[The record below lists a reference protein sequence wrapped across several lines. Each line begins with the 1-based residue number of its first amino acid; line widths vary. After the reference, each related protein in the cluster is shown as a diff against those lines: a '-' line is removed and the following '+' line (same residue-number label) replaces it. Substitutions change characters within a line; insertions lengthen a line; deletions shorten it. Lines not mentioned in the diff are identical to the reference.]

1 MVITFCKIPE
11 PEKNMTVNEY
21 QFNKL
26 NETRDKY
33 RKLVIE
39 KNEMI
44 EEIWETIDRTIPY
57 NAQFKFEPEKIT
69 ILENQKEICII
80 RKNKEN
86 KAARITRW

>member
-44 EEIWETIDRTIPY
+44 EEI
-57 NAQFKFEPEKIT
+57 
-69 ILENQKEICII
+69 
-80 RKNKEN
+80 
-86 KAARITRW
+86 